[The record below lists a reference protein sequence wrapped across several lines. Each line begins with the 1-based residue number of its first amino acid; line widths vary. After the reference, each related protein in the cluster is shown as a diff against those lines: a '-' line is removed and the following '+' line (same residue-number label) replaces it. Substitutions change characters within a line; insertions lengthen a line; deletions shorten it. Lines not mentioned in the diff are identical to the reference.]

1 MVTVDP
7 PADPPAEVT
16 PTPPAMHN
24 RVVDILHD
32 TSEEKTLISKVI
44 SATSVIIE
52 ETADH
57 APPMK
62 AFFARFRMAGLSGLQ
77 STFFST
83 YFDVGPPPKR
93 IVTQRPDGPPTDV
106 QACWGMGK

>member
-16 PTPPAMHN
+16 PTPPAVHN
-24 RVVDILHD
+24 RVLDILHD
-32 TSEEKTLISKVI
+32 TSEEKTLLSKVI

-57 APPMK
+57 APPVRSLL
-62 AFFARFRMAGLSGLQ
+62 ARFRHAGLTGLKVN
-77 STFFST
+77 FFDT

-93 IVTQRPDGPPTDV
+93 IVKQRPDGPPTDV

>member
-1 MVTVDP
+1 MVPVDS
-7 PADPPAEVT
+7 PAHPPAEVT
-16 PTPPAMHN
+16 PTPPALQS

-57 APPMK
+57 APPVK
-62 AFFARFRMAGLSGLQ
+62 AIFARFRLAGLTGLSG
-77 STFFST
+77 SFFNT

-93 IVTQRPDGPPTDV
+93 IVRERPDGPPTDV